1 MGGVSPAGIGREGVP
16 RLRSD
21 VVSTGPGIV
30 VTATRRRADGGPS
43 ARALLISVIGQWVP
57 PENEPVWNA
66 ALVGA
71 LEALGIEERA
81 ARQAI
86 NRTASD
92 GWLEGESVGRYTRW
106 RVTPVGRRLLDTA
119 RNRLSRSLFR
129 DPWDGRFLLLLLT
142 GAGPD
147 RATRERLATRLD
159 FEGFGILGPNLWIS
173 ADRRAQAGAESLLE
187 EFELPGP
194 ALLFDSTTVEG
205 AETPAEVVAM
215 AWDLDSARAAHEA
228 FLAAF
233 DGVVPADDREAFAL
247 TTRLSHEWR
256 HLLSIDPALPP
267 ELLPADWPGWKAT
280 DLFHRCRSE
289 WDAAA
294 TAFYAQL
301 AEESAAS

>member
-1 MGGVSPAGIGREGVP
+1 MP

-21 VVSTGPGIV
+21 AVSNGAGIV

-43 ARALLISVIGQWVP
+43 ARALLISVIGQWLP

-119 RNRLSRSLFR
+119 RKRLSRSLVR
-129 DPWDGRFLLLLLT
+129 DAWDGRFLLLLIT

-159 FEGFGILGPNLWIS
+159 FEGFGTLGPNLWIS
-173 ADRRAQAGAESLLE
+173 ADRRAQA
-187 EFELPGP
+187 
-194 ALLFDSTTVEG
+194 
-205 AETPAEVVAM
+205 
-215 AWDLDSARAAHEA
+215 
-228 FLAAF
+228 
-233 DGVVPADDREAFAL
+233 
-247 TTRLSHEWR
+247 
-256 HLLSIDPALPP
+256 
-267 ELLPADWPGWKAT
+267 
-280 DLFHRCRSE
+280 
-289 WDAAA
+289 
-294 TAFYAQL
+294 
-301 AEESAAS
+301 